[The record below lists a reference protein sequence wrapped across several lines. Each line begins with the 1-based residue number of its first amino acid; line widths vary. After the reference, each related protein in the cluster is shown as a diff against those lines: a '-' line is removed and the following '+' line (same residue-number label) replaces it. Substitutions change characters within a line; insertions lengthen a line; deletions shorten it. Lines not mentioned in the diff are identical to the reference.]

1 MTRKRNILGT
11 PSIDRI
17 GEESVSLKRLVE
29 LEEALNIPPERGG
42 VHFSEGERQLVRTIR
57 RRHSATREL
66 TAEQRDK
73 IKKLWESL
81 RKAREERL

>member
-1 MTRKRNILGT
+1 VTRKRNILGT

-17 GEESVSLKRLVE
+17 GEGSVALTRLLE

-42 VHFSEGERQLVRTIR
+42 VHFSEAERQLVRTIR
-57 RRHSATREL
+57 RRHSAAREL

-73 IKKLWESL
+73 IKRLWESM
-81 RKAREERL
+81 RKAT